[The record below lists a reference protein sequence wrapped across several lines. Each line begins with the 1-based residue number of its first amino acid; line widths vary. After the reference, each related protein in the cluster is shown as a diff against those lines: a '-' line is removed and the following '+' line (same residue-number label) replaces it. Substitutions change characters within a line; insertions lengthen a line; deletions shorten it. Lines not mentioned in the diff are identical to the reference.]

1 MTSYRRAGVD
11 LEGADRHVSAIDPLV
26 TATWGPDVVGSF
38 GGFAAGVRVP
48 SGYRSPILMMTTD
61 GVGTKLELARRS
73 GMWDGVGYDLV
84 AMCVDDL
91 VTAGARPIALVD
103 YMAVGA
109 LDEERDTSIV
119 ASISRA
125 CRDVGAA
132 LIGGETAEHPG
143 VMAADAVDLAATALG
158 IVEESDRLG
167 PHRVRPGDV
176 VVGLLSPNLRSNGFS
191 LIRRLFEADLDDHIE
206 LFLEP
211 SVLYTPTVLSA
222 VALGGV
228 RAGAHIT
235 GGGIPGNLPRALP
248 DGLGARLDVGS
259 WEPPPMFELIAERGV
274 SREDMFS
281 TFNMGIGFCVIVDPA
296 STDGIIGQGLPAAII
311 GEIDESGVVD
321 LR

>member
-1 MTSYRRAGVD
+1 MTSYRQAGVD

-109 LDEERDTSIV
+109 LDEERDTAIV

-158 IVEESDRLG
+158 IVEESDQLG
-167 PHRVRPGDV
+167 PHRVRAGDV

-222 VALGGV
+222 VASGGV

-259 WEPPPMFELIAERGV
+259 WEPPPVFELIAERGV

-296 STDGIIGQGLPAAII
+296 STDGIIGQGLSAAII
-311 GEIDESGVVD
+311 GEIDESGDVD